1 MNKLKINTFKNILWL
16 RKNQKQIKNWR
27 KRNFTPPS
35 PEFIKHMI
43 IQNNNLE
50 NSAWIETGTYYGETT
65 KILSKISKKTISIEA
80 DKSLYD
86 LAKKKLVHL
95 KNVELVFGKSEDI
108 LENSVQKLIGYK
120 NICIYL
126 DAHLCHD
133 HIKNIKTFG
142 EEKNATPIKKELYS
156 IEVHLKKFNKVNIL
170 IDDIRLFNDQFQNY
184 PKKNYLVDWC
194 MKNEFEWDIE
204 QDIFICRKI

>member
-1 MNKLKINTFKNILWL
+1 MKINTFKNILWL
-16 RKNQKQIKNWR
+16 LKNQKQIKNWR

-204 QDIFICRKI
+204 QDIFICKKYNN